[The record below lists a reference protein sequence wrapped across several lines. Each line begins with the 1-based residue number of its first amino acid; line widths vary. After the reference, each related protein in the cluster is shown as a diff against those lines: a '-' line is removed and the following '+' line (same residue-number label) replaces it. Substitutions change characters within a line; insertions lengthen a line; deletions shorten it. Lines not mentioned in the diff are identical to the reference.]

1 MVRIDFGHFHF
12 DQKNFTK
19 ALNESNQVDSNQT
32 GFLKVCDFEVHFNI
46 SFLTNSTL
54 VIDCLND
61 RILSQSPTG
70 YQQFFQTSSLQRY
83 SENKSKLDNNLNSG
97 KIIQKIKEIP
107 KRENI
112 WNVPNVFT
120 LSRLAAS
127 PIIGYFILNQQY
139 ELALGLFFYAGIS
152 DLLDGFIAR
161 KYNMKTMVGTVMDPL
176 ADKTLMTVLTVTLAM
191 KNLLP
196 APIAIIILG
205 RDVGLIIAS
214 FYYRYISLPHPKT
227 LTRFFDMSIPSAEVN
242 TTLQLVLMGTT
253 ISGPIFG
260 WVDSQ
265 ALVTLQ

>member
-1 MVRIDFGHFHF
+1 MTTRTIKGSSINSINIFERID
-12 DQKNFTK
+12 
-19 ALNESNQVDSNQT
+19 
-32 GFLKVCDFEVHFNI
+32 
-46 SFLTNSTL
+46 
-54 VIDCLND
+54 D